1 MSTTVEA
8 QCAVENAEANTMK
21 MPIMGQSF
29 TDISGMLCPPQ

>member
-8 QCAVENAEANTMK
+8 QCAVENAEVNTMK

-29 TDISGMLCPPQ
+29 TDIDGMLCPTQ